1 MPTRAT
7 VMRSILAACLLAWP
21 AEVRAQDPSPPEP
34 PGEPQPGEPARAR
47 VAVLL
52 LATGDLDAQ
61 VADGLAELLIGA
73 VAERGGVRIIGKEEF
88 QAQLGQGDAG
98 TLECIGSMA
107 CLGRVGVQLDVTEVI
122 AGTVARDGARWV
134 FNVNRVDVRRGEITG
149 RVFREVDGEL
159 GDVADALSAAVPE
172 LYRAPVRTATLVI
185 ACDVMG
191 AEVSLDGAVLGAVRG
206 ELREAGVE
214 AGRREVRVSAPGYR
228 TWRREVRFAE
238 GAEVHLE
245 ARLVPSVVE
254 EISPFAWIAG
264 GLALAALVPAI
275 ALGVSSQATL
285 APTPEERASMAV
297 TRAELLAFYDARERE
312 AIAADVLFALGGAAA
327 VATLVAFLVPERRV
341 VGEEEI
347 SLRPALGGVSVGG
360 RFR

>member
-7 VMRSILAACLLAWP
+7 VMRSLLAACLLAWP
-21 AEVRAQDPSPPEP
+21 AGACAQDPDPAEP
-34 PGEPQPGEPARAR
+34 PGERQPGPEPARAR

-52 LATGDLDAQ
+52 LATGGLDAQ

-134 FNVNRVDVRRGEITG
+134 FNVNRVDVRRGEIAG

-159 GDVADALSAAVPE
+159 GEVADALSAAVPE

-185 ACDVMG
+185 ACDVTG
-191 AEVSLDGAVLGAVRG
+191 AEVSLDGAVLGAVHG
-206 ELREAGVE
+206 ELREEGVE
-214 AGRREVRVSAPGYR
+214 PGRREVRVSAPGHR

-245 ARLVPSVVE
+245 ARLAPSVVE

-264 GLALAALVPAI
+264 GLSLAALGPAI
-275 ALGVSSQATL
+275 ALGVSSQAQL
-285 APTPEERASMAV
+285 EPTPEERGSMAV
-297 TRAELLAFYDARERE
+297 TRAELLGFYETRERE
-312 AIAADVLFALGGAAA
+312 AIAADVLFAIGGAAA
-327 VATLVAFLVPERRV
+327 VASLIAFLVPERRV
-341 VGEEEI
+341 VEEEV
-347 SLRPALGGVSVGG
+347 SLRPALGGVSLGG